1 MRGVGAFAW
10 LLVAALAGANEVCID
25 KQTGALSSGHF
36 VVDPAPHSPKG
47 QNCYSIHPPTKPAR
61 GFLDPMRIWD
71 FATSA
76 SPRRPS
82 VARERRREPFPSN
95 PRRRPRALA
104 IETGALTP
112 PPPAAGQ
119 PWYNYCLLAWILSA
133 VEKYFE

>member
-71 FATSA
+71 FATS
-76 SPRRPS
+76 
-82 VARERRREPFPSN
+82 
-95 PRRRPRALA
+95 
-104 IETGALTP
+104 
-112 PPPAAGQ
+112 Q